1 MISEVKFL
9 DSIQVAAPCSVAWE
23 GMEGDDRK
31 RFCDQCHK
39 NVYDLSGMS
48 RKQAEALVRES
59 EGQLCVTFYRRADGT
74 VLTDN
79 CPVGLRAVRNAAVR
93 RWVAT
98 ASLAASLLAVVTGA
112 LAQTPSAAK
121 KAKKASSSEK
131 ATGNSGSHETK
142 KGVQPEHATIVNVK
156 EKESVK
162 EKAAPGPIYR
172 TVGRIA
178 FTPRPKPTPPEVKEP

>member
-9 DSIQVAAPCSVAWE
+9 DSIEVAAPCSVAWE

-59 EGQLCVTFYRRADGT
+59 EGKLCVTFYRRADGT
-74 VLTDN
+74 ILTDN
-79 CPVGLRAVRNAAVR
+79 CPVGLRAVRNAVVR
-93 RWVAT
+93 RWAAT
-98 ASLAASLLAVVTGA
+98 VSLAASLLALVGGA
-112 LAQTPSAAK
+112 LAQTPSAVKQGK
-121 KAKKASSSEK
+121 KTSSSK
-131 ATGNSGSHETK
+131 KIAGKSVSHKTK
-142 KGVQPEHATIVNVK
+142 KNVHPEHITVVNVK
-156 EKESVK
+156 EKETP
-162 EKAAPGPIYR
+162 ARTYR

-178 FTPRPKPTPPEVKEP
+178 FRPLPKPTPPEVKEP

>member
-59 EGQLCVTFYRRADGT
+59 EGKLCVTFYRRADGT
-74 VLTDN
+74 ILTDN
-79 CPVGLRAVRNAAVR
+79 CPVGLRAVRNAVVR
-93 RWVAT
+93 RWAAT
-98 ASLAASLLAVVTGA
+98 VSLAASLLALVGGA

-121 KAKKASSSEK
+121 QGKNASSKKTAGKSV
-131 ATGNSGSHETK
+131 SHKTK
-142 KGVQPEHATIVNVK
+142 KKVQPEHITVVNVK
-156 EKESVK
+156 EKGTPLP
-162 EKAAPGPIYR
+162 AR
-172 TVGRIA
+172 LVGAIA
-178 FTPRPKPTPPEVKEP
+178 LRPLPKPTPPEVKDP